1 MPYRGQIIFR
11 NFANRGGEKRG
22 KARERPNHIHMVEGG
37 KTLSTFWGIRKRSP
51 APEFKE
57 KTNRKNR
64 HFFEKFFRFPK
75 SESCRC
81 PLNPQKKGQS

>member
-37 KTLSTFWGIRKRSP
+37 KKLRPFLRQRERSP
-51 APEFKE
+51 ASEFRK

-64 HFFEKFFRFPK
+64 HFFENFFRFPK

-81 PLNPQKKGQS
+81 PLNPQKIGQS